1 MSKHRDDGCQIN
13 ITIHSEGDVN
23 IYNCTHG
30 ADTKAPCDD
39 KPCDSLPP
47 GGPGACVP
55 LAIGSK
61 PKQSQRQK
69 LDNFLNR
76 NPVPS
81 ALAAGFLQLARRFVA
96 GRAPANPFEQAM
108 FDRLR
113 DFDPGSR
120 RTLECALGQ
129 YAALPVGDREALFD
143 TTLTGSID
151 TPVDPKSIASRFLA
165 ELQQRATTLA
175 PEATSPCSCAIKR
188 STSAGCSPVVGSSS
202 TYRVPARCARCSSVA
217 SLMRCAS
224 PPESSV
230 AGWPSFAYPSP
241 TSRSAPSARWTGAS
255 SPKNSQA
262 ASTVMPSTWA
272 MFLPRYSIA
281 SVLSL

>member
-1 MSKHRDDGCQIN
+1 MNPTQANEQKYL
-13 ITIHSEGDVN
+13 V
-23 IYNCTHG
+23 NCTHG

-151 TPVDPKSIASRFLA
+151 TPVDPSSRRASA
-165 ELQQRATTLA
+165 A
-175 PEATSPCSCAIKR
+175 
-188 STSAGCSPVVGSSS
+188 
-202 TYRVPARCARCSSVA
+202 
-217 SLMRCAS
+217 LMRQ
-224 PPESSV
+224 
-230 AGWPSFAYPSP
+230 
-241 TSRSAPSARWTGAS
+241 PSAL
-255 SPKNSQA
+255 
-262 ASTVMPSTWA
+262 
-272 MFLPRYSIA
+272 LPRPSRGAI
-281 SVLSL
+281 SRRT